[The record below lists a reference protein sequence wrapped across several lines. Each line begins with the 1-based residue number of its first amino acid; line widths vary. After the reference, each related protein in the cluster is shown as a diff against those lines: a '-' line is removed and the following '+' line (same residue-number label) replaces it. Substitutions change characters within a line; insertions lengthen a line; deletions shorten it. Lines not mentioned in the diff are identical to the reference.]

1 MNFADIL
8 DNAPNNLTVNDSLG
22 KCYLEVCNHENI
34 LASIS
39 GGSDSDIMLDM
50 IVRCGGKDKTKFV
63 FFNTGLEYEA
73 TKRHIKYLNEKYGI
87 EIVVVP
93 PIKPIPT
100 CVREYGVPFWSKHV
114 SEMMERLQR
123 HNFQWEDEPLE
134 VLLAKYPKASSAIK
148 WWCNANG
155 VDGRPSPYNISRVRG
170 LKEFIIANP
179 PTFKIS
185 NKCCNYAKKQPAK
198 KFLAANECDMN
209 CIGIRRAEGGVRQT
223 RYISCFDSSI
233 SGADEFRP
241 IFWFTDADKE
251 DYESHYSIGH
261 SDCYKVW
268 GMKRTGCAG
277 CPFAQNFEE
286 ELELARIHEPN
297 FYKAVNNIF
306 GESYEYTRK
315 FKEFRK
321 TLKD

>member
-1 MNFADIL
+1 MLFSDIL
-8 DNAPNNLTVNDSLG
+8 LEAPENEQIKSSLG
-22 KCYLEVCNHENI
+22 KCYREVSSHDNI

-73 TKRHIKYLNEKYGI
+73 TKRHINYLNEKYGI
-87 EIVVVP
+87 EIIVVP
-93 PIKPIPT
+93 PVKPIPT
-100 CVREYGVPFWSKHV
+100 CVKEYGVPFWSKHV

-134 VLLAKYPKASSAIK
+134 VLLAKYPKASSAIR

-155 VDGRPSPYNISRVRG
+155 VDSRPSPYNISRVRG

-198 KFLAANECDMN
+198 KFLEANECDMN

-223 RYISCFDSSI
+223 RYSSCFTNSLY
-233 SGADEFRP
+233 GADEFRP
-241 IFWFTDADKE
+241 IFWLTDGDKE
-251 DYESHYSIGH
+251 DYESHYFIEH

-277 CPFAQNFEE
+277 CPFAKDFEV
-286 ELELARIHEPN
+286 ELELARKYEPK
-297 FYKAVNNIF
+297 FYKAVNAIF

-315 FKEFRK
+315 FMEFRK

>member
-1 MNFADIL
+1 MFKDIL
-8 DNAPNNLTVNDSLG
+8 YNAPENKQINESLS
-22 KCYLEVCNHENI
+22 KCYFEVTNHDNI

-50 IVRCGGKDKTKFV
+50 LIRCGGKDKTKFV
-63 FFNTGLEYEA
+63 FFNTGLEYAA
-73 TKRHIKYLNEKYGI
+73 TKRHIQCLNDKYGI
-87 EIVVVP
+87 QITVVP
-93 PIKPIPT
+93 PIKSIPT

-123 HNFQWEDEPLE
+123 HNFQWEDEPLDI
-134 VLLAKYPKASSAIK
+134 LLAKYPNASSAIR

-155 VDGRPSPYNISRVRG
+155 VDGRRSPYNINRVRG

-185 NKCCNYAKKQPAK
+185 NKCCKYAKKLPAH
-198 KFLAANECDMN
+198 KFLSTNECDMN
-209 CIGIRRAEGGVRQT
+209 CVGIRRAEGGVRQT
-223 RYISCFDSSI
+223 RYSSCFDSSP

-241 IFWFTDADKE
+241 IFWFNDSDKE
-251 DYESHYSIGH
+251 DYENHYSIEH

-277 CPFAQNFEE
+277 CPFAQNFED
-286 ELELARIHEPN
+286 ELELARIYEPK
-297 FYKAVNNIF
+297 FYTAVNNIF
-306 GESYEYTRK
+306 GDSYAYTRK
-315 FKEFRK
+315 FMEFREAMK
-321 TLKD
+321 N